1 MSDYVIFSLGN
12 RVSLCPSIGDA
23 APLGG
28 GVTFGF
34 AARDWRHTLGS
45 LPFYQSTGRF
55 VRKVV
60 LHKMENAM
68 DV

>member
-1 MSDYVIFSLGN
+1 MSLSAQVL
-12 RVSLCPSIGDA
+12 GDA

-34 AARDWRHTLGS
+34 GARDWRHTLGS

-55 VRKVV
+55 VRKAVMC
-60 LHKMENAM
+60 KMGDVM
-68 DV
+68 DAQVD